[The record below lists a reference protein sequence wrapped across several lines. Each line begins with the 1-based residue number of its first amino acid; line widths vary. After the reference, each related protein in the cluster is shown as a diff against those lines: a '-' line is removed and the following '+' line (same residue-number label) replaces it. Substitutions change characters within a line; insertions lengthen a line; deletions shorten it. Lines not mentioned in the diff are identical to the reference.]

1 MNTGENEQG
10 LQKVLDMTR
19 LISIVLLILHFYY
32 YCYQAF
38 DEWQLTAA
46 LADRLLGN
54 IQKTELFSHFNTS
67 KYIAIGFLFISLLGA
82 RGKKEETLKLKT
94 GFIYVLSG
102 ILLYFSGWFYLQL
115 SLPVTT
121 VTRLYITT
129 TSYLQ
134 IKQEIEDIVDTEW
147 RS

>member
-46 LADRLLGN
+46 LSDGCLATYKRPDYSATLILQN
-54 IQKTELFSHFNTS
+54 I
-67 KYIAIGFLFISLLGA
+67 IALGFLFISLLGA
-82 RGKKEETLKLKT
+82 RGKKEETLKFKT
-94 GFIYVLSG
+94 GFIYILSG
-102 ILLYFSGWFYLQL
+102 LLLYFSSWFWLRL
-115 SLPVTT
+115 FLPVTT
-121 VTRLYITT
+121 LATLYIST
-129 TSYLQ
+129 TSYFQ